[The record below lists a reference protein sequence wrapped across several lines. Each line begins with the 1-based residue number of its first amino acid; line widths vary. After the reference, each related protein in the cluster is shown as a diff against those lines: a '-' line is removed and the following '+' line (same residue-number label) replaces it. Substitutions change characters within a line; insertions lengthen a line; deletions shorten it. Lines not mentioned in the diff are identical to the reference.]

1 MRTRPSACATHSTT
15 GSNLNSL
22 SAFIEVRGGP
32 PPSMK
37 CTHSAARE
45 TGKEDSFASASL
57 GGGGISLCRL
67 PPLST
72 FHTMTTPS
80 KSPLA
85 TVPGWCSATQSTS
98 DSCPLICRRGS
109 CFDDIPPKSSHTV
122 TSPFQPE
129 DTTLLLSPLSF
140 TACTRPV
147 TSSIVGV
154 VISFSIT
161 PLAKFQ
167 SRTFPSDDPVIRR
180 RCA

>member
-1 MRTRPSACATHSTT
+1 M
-15 GSNLNSL
+15 NSL